1 MYSWTLEELVCNP
14 TKKFTMDPVNIPP
27 KCNGCITPQPVKQL
41 DETPIHIDDALA
53 DLGWLPEALHP
64 DSKQDKQ
71 INTPIL
77 SCTPTQ
83 EWITIDQLGSP
94 ENIDYDIQTF

>member
-1 MYSWTLEELVCNP
+1 MHRISY
-14 TKKFTMDPVNIPP
+14 F
-27 KCNGCITPQPVKQL
+27 CITPQHVKQL
-41 DETPIHIDDALA
+41 EKTPTHIDEDLA
-53 DLGWLPEALHP
+53 DLGWLPEVLYV
-64 DSKQDKQ
+64 DNKQDK

-94 ENIDYDIQTF
+94 ENINYDIQTFKTILGGTHPLEEILFFL